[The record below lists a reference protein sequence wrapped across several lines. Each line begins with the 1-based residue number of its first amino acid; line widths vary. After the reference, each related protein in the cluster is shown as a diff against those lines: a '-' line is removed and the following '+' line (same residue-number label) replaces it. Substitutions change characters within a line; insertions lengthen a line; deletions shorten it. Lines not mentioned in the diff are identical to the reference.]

1 MSYNDSIYKGVLA
14 FRIENTKY
22 VTRYI
27 NNNDELLARCRN
39 AGKDGIE
46 EECCQWAREHND
58 EFGNRFIL
66 ELYDVF
72 WEEVWYGIKEK

>member
-1 MSYNDSIYKGVLA
+1 MSGESIYKGVLA
-14 FRIENTKY
+14 FKLENTKY
-22 VTRYI
+22 IIRYVKG
-27 NNNDELLARCRN
+27 NEELLDKLRR

-46 EECCQWAREHND
+46 EECFKYAREHND

-72 WEEVWYGIKEK
+72 WEKVWCGIRAKK